1 MYKKISMLT
10 AALFCSAALLA
21 QNTILNVKLDNSK
34 AGDKVGVIL
43 IDGDNYV
50 KPLTE
55 ASLVNGKATLKFDI
69 PAQRGFFLT
78 INGAM
83 TGEIITLNAGEN
95 ASIKGK
101 EVKEGEYYRVHNMMV
116 TGSSTHSE
124 YLAKKLDRDALDRL
138 HAEYTS
144 TPFAKKLNSA
154 YSKNDKTQIEAL
166 KATEG
171 YKEYIKAE
179 KKFFNTVDSTFKA
192 VHKNNANSW
201 LGAFMILTD
210 YSYLTEEQK
219 EEYDILADDV
229 KDSFYGKIIREKIFP
244 PSLEG
249 KTMDD
254 FTFTDH
260 NTGKKTSLK
269 AVLKKSKYVLL
280 DFRDSQRESQL

>member
-101 EVKEGEYYRVHNMMV
+101 EV
-116 TGSSTHSE
+116 
-124 YLAKKLDRDALDRL
+124 
-138 HAEYTS
+138 
-144 TPFAKKLNSA
+144 
-154 YSKNDKTQIEAL
+154 
-166 KATEG
+166 
-171 YKEYIKAE
+171 
-179 KKFFNTVDSTFKA
+179 
-192 VHKNNANSW
+192 
-201 LGAFMILTD
+201 
-210 YSYLTEEQK
+210 
-219 EEYDILADDV
+219 
-229 KDSFYGKIIREKIFP
+229 
-244 PSLEG
+244 
-249 KTMDD
+249 
-254 FTFTDH
+254 
-260 NTGKKTSLK
+260 
-269 AVLKKSKYVLL
+269 LL
-280 DFRDSQRESQL
+280 F